1 MSNYFHHTALMHLI
15 IRSPRLPDPTLAPV
29 VILRHNIL
37 ATRAQSTLHVVRY
50 SVVKS

>member
-1 MSNYFHHTALMHLI
+1 MHLI
-15 IRSPRLPDPTLAPV
+15 IRSPHLPDPTLAPV
-29 VILRHNIL
+29 VILRHIL